1 MQDVEDDNISTDDL
15 YAQTREFFVAPM
27 RSNRIREYRSSTRP
41 LNFVE
46 FATTPVTQKT
56 LGRIVRYSSAIK
68 SIFTL
73 YLERDNDELLPV
85 MYAVKKL
92 NSEAKYLIYTAKNNV
107 NDSDVLIGKVKTN
120 VIGTSFSIYGENE
133 LAFVQYDSAILGPRG
148 PRRIKAIIP
157 ALENGKPI
165 VPLPEEEKMSLS
177 DRISNGTDQQ
187 RYLVLKNKPPQ
198 WNVDTNSFVLDFG
211 GRVSVSS
218 VKNFQIIHENDL
230 DYISL
235 QFGRIDKDKFT
246 IDAQYPFTLLQAF
259 GIALTRVQGYVHVR
273 FPNFREKAIF
283 YRMQTG
289 NKFFNDP
296 IYGHIELTKVEI
308 NVIDTPQFQRLREL
322 KQLGASYFVYPGAT
336 HHRFE
341 HCIGNQPELDITDN
355 DVKCIRLA
363 GLTHDLGHGPFSH
376 LFDSRFIPK
385 VKPDSNWFHEQ
396 ASEEMLSHL
405 LAHNA
410 HIDINLHQQQFIK
423 DLIHG
428 APRSDYPQARKKF
441 LFEIVAN
448 TRNSVDVDKFD
459 YILRDCYNIG
469 IKCGFDP
476 IRLIT
481 FSRVI
486 DNQICFHHKEA
497 YHLYELFH
505 TRYSLFKQVYTHRVS
520 TVIEYMICDALIS
533 ANPVLKISE
542 YISNMK
548 RYTTLDD
555 SILLII
561 EKSDS
566 KELAE
571 ARKIIKRIRQ
581 RDLYRFADQLI
592 IPVEHFDDIDST
604 KITSAIIKNQIPN
617 PLITENDIIVQF
629 MTLNY
634 AMKDKNPVDSI
645 RFFTKYDSAPISI
658 KKEQVSGL
666 IPEQYKEVIVRI
678 FSRNAAHVQEIQKG
692 FRKVL
697 FDLNHAI
704 EGENML
710 YAESESKVAPGTPM
724 LAPLIC
730 KDQTPIAD
738 SANNPF
744 LVPRSASNNSS
755 RNNSPQKR
763 LLEIS
768 EGHTIK
774 APAVENAFTQSLKK
788 IRKQ

>member
-1 MQDVEDDNISTDDL
+1 MEENDDDISTDDL
-15 YAQTREFFVAPM
+15 YAQTREFFVSPI
-27 RSNRIREYRSSTRP
+27 RSSRIRELHSSTRP
-41 LNFVE
+41 LNYVE
-46 FATTPVTQKT
+46 FATAPVSQKT
-56 LGRIVRYSSAIK
+56 LGRIVRYTSTLK
-68 SIFTL
+68 SVFTL
-73 YLERDNDELLPV
+73 YLERENEDLLPI

-92 NSEAKYLIYTAKNNV
+92 NTDAKYLIYTAKNNF

-120 VIGTSFSIYGENE
+120 VIGTSFSIFEE
-133 LAFVQYDSAILGPRG
+133 DEVAFVQYDSSILGPRG
-148 PRRIKAIIP
+148 PRRIKVIIP
-157 ALENGKPI
+157 ALENGKP
-165 VPLPEEEKMSLS
+165 VAPLPEEEKMTLS
-177 DRISNGTDQQ
+177 ERIADGNDQQ

-198 WNVDTNSFVLDFG
+198 WNVDTNSFVLDFQ

-218 VKNFQIIHENDL
+218 VKNFQIIHDNDL

-246 IDAQYPFTLLQAF
+246 IDVQYPFTLLQGF
-259 GIALTRVQGYVHVR
+259 GIALTREFER
-273 FPNFREKAIF
+273 SMSNSPNFFEKVILQ
-283 YRMQTG
+283 MQTG

-296 IYGHIELTKVEI
+296 IYGHIELTQVEI

-322 KQLGASYFVYPGAT
+322 KQLGASYYVYPGAT

-341 HCIGNQPELDITDN
+341 HCIGVCHMAGLWIETLRKNQPELDITDN
-355 DVKCIRLA
+355 DVKCVRLA

-385 VKPDSNWFHEQ
+385 VKPNANWSHEQ

-428 APRSDYPQARKKF
+428 SPRSDYPQAKKKF

-448 TRNSVDVDKFD
+448 TRNSVDVDK
-459 YILRDCYNIG
+459 
-469 IKCGFDP
+469 
-476 IRLIT
+476 
-481 FSRVI
+481 
-486 DNQICFHHKEA
+486 
-497 YHLYELFH
+497 LFH

-520 TVIEYMICDALIS
+520 TVIEYMICDALIA
-533 ANPVLKISE
+533 ANPYLKISE
-542 YISNMK
+542 YITNMK

-555 SILLII
+555 SILLLI

-571 ARKIIKRIRQ
+571 ARDIIRRIRK

-592 IPVEHFDDIDST
+592 IPVEHFDDIDDT
-604 KITSAIIKNQIPN
+604 KITSATIKSQITN
-617 PLITENDIIVQF
+617 PSITENDIIVQF

-645 RFFTKYDSAPISI
+645 RFFTKYDSVPISI

-666 IPEQYKEVIVRI
+666 IPEQYKEIIVRI
-678 FSRNAAHVQEIQKG
+678 FSRKASHVQEIQKG

-697 FDLNHAI
+697 ANLNRAI

-710 YAESESKVAPGTPM
+710 YAESESNLPPGTPM

-730 KDQTPIAD
+730 RDQTPIAD

-744 LVPRSASNNSS
+744 LAPKTASNNSS

-774 APAVENAFTQSLKK
+774 SAVENSFTQSLKK
-788 IRKQ
+788 VRKQ

>member
-1 MQDVEDDNISTDDL
+1 
-15 YAQTREFFVAPM
+15 
-27 RSNRIREYRSSTRP
+27 
-41 LNFVE
+41 
-46 FATTPVTQKT
+46 
-56 LGRIVRYSSAIK
+56 
-68 SIFTL
+68 
-73 YLERDNDELLPV
+73 
-85 MYAVKKL
+85 
-92 NSEAKYLIYTAKNNV
+92 
-107 NDSDVLIGKVKTN
+107 
-120 VIGTSFSIYGENE
+120 
-133 LAFVQYDSAILGPRG
+133 
-148 PRRIKAIIP
+148 
-157 ALENGKPI
+157 
-165 VPLPEEEKMSLS
+165 
-177 DRISNGTDQQ
+177 
-187 RYLVLKNKPPQ
+187 
-198 WNVDTNSFVLDFG
+198 
-211 GRVSVSS
+211 
-218 VKNFQIIHENDL
+218 
-230 DYISL
+230 
-235 QFGRIDKDKFT
+235 
-246 IDAQYPFTLLQAF
+246 
-259 GIALTRVQGYVHVR
+259 
-273 FPNFREKAIF
+273 
-283 YRMQTG
+283 MQTG

-296 IYGHIELTKVEI
+296 IYGHIELTQVEI

-322 KQLGASYFVYPGAT
+322 KQLGASYYVYPGAT

-341 HCIGNQPELDITDN
+341 HCIGVCHMAGLWIETLRKNQPELDITDN

-385 VKPDSNWFHEQ
+385 VKPNAHWSHEQ

-410 HIDINLHQQQFIK
+410 HIDINLHQVFFNLHKQQFIK

-428 APRSDYPQARKKF
+428 SPRSDYPQAKKKF

-486 DNQICFHHKEA
+486 ENQICFHHKEA

-533 ANPVLKISE
+533 ANPYLKISE

-555 SILLII
+555 SILLLI
-561 EKSDS
+561 EKSEA

-571 ARKIIKRIRQ
+571 ARDIIRRIRK

-592 IPVEHFDDIDST
+592 IPIEHFDDIDET
-604 KITSAIIKNQIPN
+604 KITSASIKSQIPN
-617 PLITENDIIVQF
+617 ASITENDIIVQF

-645 RFFTKYDSAPISI
+645 RFFTKYDSIPISI

-678 FSRNAAHVQEIQKG
+678 FSRKATNVQEIQKG

-697 FDLNHAI
+697 ANLNRII

-710 YAESESKVAPGTPM
+710 YAESEGKAVPGTPM
-724 LAPLIC
+724 IAPLIC

-744 LVPRSASNNSS
+744 LAPKPGSNNSS
-755 RNNSPQKR
+755 RNTSPQKR
-763 LLEIS
+763 LLETS
-768 EGHTIK
+768 EVHTIK
-774 APAVENAFTQSLKK
+774 STPVENSFTQSLKK
-788 IRKQ
+788 VRKQ